1 MVDFF
6 SLFPDVKKQNYY
18 NRNLPTT
25 IGGSSIGPFQNRTL
39 LTSGNRGRSILDNIY
54 GLSANPSI
62 QANPPSRFRTANMG
76 GYKMLSGMGQGKRRT
91 FERSSLPQFLDP
103 NVNNPYLRNNL
114 PIPQPVNED
123 ELLKKIPAHLRQY
136 AKIVNGQVVFD
147 MPEELETPGS
157 IPGVSNQPNI
167 EQANKGIL
175 NVQENTNQENIETA
189 NKGILSKDKKEKS
202 SFSGLLKNAFDKGVE
217 FAQSDYGM
225 DFFMGMDTGYSDT
238 PKTLLETIKP
248 GYEYAEAKQQ
258 QEIENEIKKQR
269 AKTDNYREPVYR
281 ALVRDKQGNQY
292 GLFSSKGQLY
302 ADVNGVRIP
311 QQQLEKVIGPY
322 DIRNVGDQMDG
333 VISFSKFRT
342 LNKEIIDDEISL
354 KKYVKFLQ
362 EVDKSGVGYERLINN
377 FTAKMKT
384 FFSTKSKQYGLTEE
398 ELAQQIANGNLQ
410 GLLGSSRKEVV
421 GGGVL
426 TEQDARRVIEYL
438 GGDVS
443 AFNNPARVQDAISV
457 VFRDKY
463 DKYINNLNDYNI
475 GVQNEYGTR
484 GYKTKEQIKFTD
496 PQLELLD
503 AGITVE
509 MGLRNFND
517 LSQEELLA
525 IDTSNLSIEKY
536 DQYIKALERF
546 VE

>member
-1 MVDFF
+1 MVTFNYPYSVASNKPMYSF
-6 SLFPDVKKQNYY
+6 GLLNRSNEPVGNRITNLFNSSNVTNNETPKIRTNSGTRFGTSITEPIVEPNVISPNN
-18 NRNLPTT
+18 NRFMMANFPK
-25 IGGSSIGPFQNRTL
+25 PRRTL
-39 LTSGNRGRSILDNIY
+39 LRDSFNYQNPYKGDEMTGSFQNVGNAVTSRFGG
-54 GLSANPSI
+54 GTVANPTYPN
-62 QANPPSRFRTANMG
+62 ARYLNV
-76 GYKMLSGMGQGKRRT
+76 KGKK
-91 FERSSLPQFLDP
+91 SN
-103 NVNNPYLRNNL
+103 NVDNN
-114 PIPQPVNED
+114 
-123 ELLKKIPAHLRQY
+123 
-136 AKIVNGQVVFD
+136 
-147 MPEELETPGS
+147 T
-157 IPGVSNQPNI
+157 
-167 EQANKGIL
+167 GIL
-175 NVQENTNQENIETA
+175 NFKPKSNQENIETA
-189 NKGILSKDKKEKS
+189 NKGILSQDKKEKS
-202 SFSGLLKNAFDKGVE
+202 SFGGLLKNAFDKGVE
-217 FAQSDYGM
+217 FAQSDYGI

-238 PKTLLETIKP
+238 PKTLLDTIKP
-248 GYEYAEAKQQ
+248 GYQYAEAKQQ

-281 ALVRDKQGNQY
+281 ALVRDKEGNQY

-302 ADVNGVRIP
+302 ADVNGVRVP
-311 QQQLEKVIGPY
+311 QQELEKVIGPY

-333 VISFSKFRT
+333 VISLPKLREV
-342 LNKEIIDDEISL
+342 NKEIIDDEISL

-384 FFSTKSKQYGLTEE
+384 FLSTKSKQYNLTEE

-463 DKYINNLNDYNI
+463 EKYLNNINDYNI

-484 GYKTKEQIKFTD
+484 GYKSKEQIKFTE

-509 MGLRNFND
+509 MGLRNFDN

-525 IDTSNLSIEKY
+525 IDPNNLSIEKY
-536 DQYIKALERF
+536 NQYIQALERF